1 MTPITNPANQPKPHQ
16 WPIKR
21 KRGPNLPVQLK
32 YAALLST
39 ASGFVNLVMIFVMAW
54 FIQRNYS
61 LFMADELGV
70 SAQVIEM
77 VRNEQQMLE
86 ISLFIL
92 FLFSIS
98 VMFTASFLVTRK
110 LIGPIAALKRHL
122 QLFARGE
129 WSRTFRLRKNDE
141 FKELEKIVNNIRETH
156 LAEISGKKNAS

>member
-1 MTPITNPANQPKPHQ
+1 
-16 WPIKR
+16 
-21 KRGPNLPVQLK
+21 
-32 YAALLST
+32 
-39 ASGFVNLVMIFVMAW
+39 MAW

-86 ISLFIL
+86 IALFIL

-141 FKELEKIVNNIRETH
+141 FKELEKIVNGIRETH
-156 LAEISGKKNAS
+156 LAEISGKKEAS